1 MKMRFRRKKLL
12 DQINEGLESLESLGL
27 KTGSVTHTLIS
38 REDVPVLTKEIRSVG
53 NGAYVMRTRTKDD
66 RGNPVVTDLTFTV
79 TKDTFTSSE
88 GYSVDVLE
96 SLASLLEAV
105 KRYAKDR
112 P

>member
-53 NGAYVMRTRTKDD
+53 NGA
-66 RGNPVVTDLTFTV
+66 
-79 TKDTFTSSE
+79 
-88 GYSVDVLE
+88 
-96 SLASLLEAV
+96 
-105 KRYAKDR
+105 
-112 P
+112 

>member
-27 KTGSVTHTLIS
+27 KTGTMTHTIAS
-38 REDVPVLTKEIRSVG
+38 RGDVLTKEIKRVG
-53 NGAYVMRTRTKDD
+53 DGAYVVRTWTTDARNN
-66 RGNPVVTDLTFTV
+66 RVFSDLTFTV
-79 TKDTFTSSE
+79 SKDTFTSSE
-88 GYSVDVLE
+88 GYSVDVME

-105 KRYAKDR
+105 KRYTKDR